1 MTQKSNNERKI
12 KMKFKKKPVTID
24 AIQWNGKNTEEVLKF
39 LGESLTININADDD
53 FKINT
58 LEGTMTASV
67 GDFIIKGVKGEF
79 YPCKPDIFEQTY
91 DAAQECEKIL
101 CVYVDKNTQ
110 KYDHY
115 EVYPLSDT
123 ITKEKLMESVNK
135 HNSNEEKTTIVKV
148 YEDDLLVD
156 FVEDT
161 NYSVR
166 IDNLRSDLRAIC
178 RDIETSVNSLESWTE
193 DIENFLKDKDG
204 E

>member
-1 MTQKSNNERKI
+1 
-12 KMKFKKKPVTID
+12 MKFKKKPVTID

-39 LGESLTININADDD
+39 LDESLTININADDD

-91 DAAQECEKIL
+91 DVAQESKKIL
-101 CVYVDKNTQ
+101 CVYINKITK
-110 KYDHY
+110 KYTRY

-123 ITKEKLMESVNK
+123 FTKEKLMESINK
-135 HNSNEEKTTIVKV
+135 YNSNNEKTTTVKV
-148 YEDDLLVD
+148 YEDDLLAD
-156 FVEDT
+156 FVNDT

-166 IDNLRSDLRAIC
+166 IDNLRKDLHAIC
-178 RDIETSVNSLESWTE
+178 RDIESSVCSLESWTE
-193 DIENFLKDKDG
+193 DIEDFLKDKDC

>member
-1 MTQKSNNERKI
+1 
-12 KMKFKKKPVTID
+12 MKFKKKPVTID
-24 AIQWNGKNTEEVLKF
+24 AIQWNGKNTEEVSKF
-39 LGESLTININADDD
+39 VGESLTIDTNDL
-53 FKINT
+53 KINT

-101 CVYVDKNTQ
+101 CVYINKITK
-110 KYDHY
+110 KYTRY

-123 ITKEKLMESVNK
+123 FTKEKLMESVNK
-135 HNSNEEKTTIVKV
+135 YNSNDKETTTIKV

-166 IDNLRSDLRAIC
+166 IDNLRKDLHDIC
-178 RDIETSVNSLESWTE
+178 RDIESSVNSLESWTE
-193 DIENFLKDKDG
+193 DIEEFLKDKDG

>member
-1 MTQKSNNERKI
+1 MTQKSNNERRI

-24 AIQWNGKNTEEVLKF
+24 AIQWNGENTEEVSKF
-39 LGESLTININADDD
+39 VGEALTIDTTDL
-53 FKINT
+53 KINT

-110 KYDHY
+110 KYTRY

-123 ITKEKLMESVNK
+123 FTKEKLMEAVNK

-166 IDNLRSDLRAIC
+166 IDNLRKDLHDIC

-193 DIENFLKDKDG
+193 DIEEFLKDKDG

>member
-1 MTQKSNNERKI
+1 
-12 KMKFKKKPVTID
+12 MKFKKKPVTID

>member
-1 MTQKSNNERKI
+1 
-12 KMKFKKKPVTID
+12 MKFKKKPVTID

-91 DAAQECEKIL
+91 DAAQESKKIL
-101 CVYVDKNTQ
+101 CVYINKITK
-110 KYDHY
+110 KYTRY

-123 ITKEKLMESVNK
+123 FTKEKLMESVNK
-135 HNSNEEKTTIVKV
+135 YNSNDKQTTTIKV
-148 YEDDLLVD
+148 YEDDLLAD
-156 FVEDT
+156 FANDT
-161 NYSVR
+161 NYALR

-193 DIENFLKDKDG
+193 DIEEFLKDKDG